1 MNHLTSLSCN
11 AFAEALAARAPVP
24 GGGGAAAMVGALGTA
39 LCSMAGNF
47 TAGKKKFA
55 AVEADVQRILADCE
69 ALRIRFLELVD
80 MDAEAFV
87 PMSKAYAIPKD
98 DPNREQILEEAAQN
112 ACKAPLE
119 MVSCC
124 AKVLVLL
131 EEMLEKGSRLLLADV
146 GCGALL
152 CRAAMESAAMNV
164 FVNTAVLRDRKTAAK
179 LEQQVDE
186 VLKVCLPLADKIA
199 AAVTA
204 YIRKGE

>member
-1 MNHLTSLSCN
+1 MNHLTSLSCI

-55 AVEADVQRILADCE
+55 AVEADVQRMLADCE

-119 MVSCC
+119 MVRCC

-131 EEMLEKGSRLLLADV
+131 EEMLEKGSKLLLADV

-164 FVNTAVLRDRKTAAK
+164 FVNTAVLRDRETAAR